1 MGFYPVCPGSGQ
13 YALGTPLFKNM
24 KIKLE
29 NGKTVTISA
38 PDNSDENRYIS
49 SMTLNGQNLDRN
61 YLTHDELNSGA
72 SVNFRM
78 GAEPNVNRGVSADS
92 RPYSFSKEISDKTN
106 KKAGK
111 KTNRK

>member
-106 KKAGK
+106 KKASK